1 MEAAELRTNL
11 KGYRASV
18 MNGMGTGKTDKLQ
31 GHLAKDRAT
40 DIEALYDNSQQ
51 KHGLGTYE
59 LHIVVRGDDEAD
71 VRQTVSYNLVSVSVF
86 HESSADTDVE

>member
-1 MEAAELRTNL
+1 
-11 KGYRASV
+11 
-18 MNGMGTGKTDKLQ
+18 MNGMETDKTDKLQ

-59 LHIVVRGDDEAD
+59 LHIIVRDDDETD
-71 VRQTVSYNLVSVSVF
+71 VKQTVSYNLVSVGVF
-86 HESSADTDVE
+86 HKGSADTDVE